1 VNRSIAT
8 VVVAVAGVRQ
18 RERAHERKPLQRS
31 AVVNNAL
38 ALRVT
43 RYALLQSS
51 AFVIIHICSFKVKVK
66 VEEGVRDRSN
76 AQQEIFCP
84 AGR

>member
-18 RERAHERKPLQRS
+18 RERAHERKTLQRS

-43 RYALLQSS
+43 RCKAARFLLFTFALLR
-51 AFVIIHICSFKVKVK
+51 C
-66 VEEGVRDRSN
+66 R
-76 AQQEIFCP
+76 
-84 AGR
+84 

>member
-1 VNRSIAT
+1 MNRSIAA

-38 ALRVT
+38 ALRVA

-51 AFVIIHICSFKVKVK
+51 AFVIIYICSVKV
-66 VEEGVRDRSN
+66 
-76 AQQEIFCP
+76 
-84 AGR
+84 